1 MSTELKP
8 GALAGLEERHA
19 EALRQAGVDTVEKL
33 AEMEPET
40 TASRTGLSADDLRR
54 FKAQATAL
62 THPAPA
68 PAPAAPRRSLTTAWV
83 MLALVIITVIA
94 VLYAGRV
101 RAGAR
106 AQLADQ
112 EQKLAVATART
123 AEIAQ
128 AHVNAAASNLARGNW
143 GLAQQ
148 NLDEAGREVT
158 FLEEIAPRRFAG
170 TMRQVRS
177 SLGRAQDTVSAKD
190 RAAPERV
197 GDLNDALAEVAAAKG
212 G

>member
-8 GALAGLEERHA
+8 GALAGLEQRHA

-54 FKAQATAL
+54 FKARAMAL
-62 THPAPA
+62 THPAP
-68 PAPAAPRRSLTTAWV
+68 PPAAPRRSLTTAWV

-106 AQLADQ
+106 AQLAEQ

-123 AEIAQ
+123 AEVAQ
-128 AHVNAAASNLARGNW
+128 QHVNAAASNLARGNW

-158 FLEEIAPRRFAG
+158 FLEEIAPRGFAG
-170 TMRQVRS
+170 AVRDIRS